1 MEIIEIPRAED
12 RFVLHFETE
21 RHEVNA
27 FALAS
32 SLVGLANAVKE
43 ANSIINPGYSIEV
56 VVERLE
62 DGSFRAGI
70 RTIFKKTRSVFAHEA
85 AKAIIYGVIGS
96 WIYDQTLAQNKE
108 PTIIVNDGSVEIRSG
123 DKIIIVPRE
132 IYEAKKAV
140 EKSERFQDSM
150 GQVFNGALKDPDV
163 TGLKVTP
170 PGKWPNLPSI
180 PRDRFNGFVERYVG
194 DDSNTVYESATL
206 EISRAILSR
215 GRRKWEFYWRGVKI
229 SAPVLDE
236 AFYNEFFAHEIAI
249 APGDMLSV
257 VLKIYRKAD
266 PDSGILIN
274 SKYEVV
280 EVSGHIPRGVQTS
293 F

>member
-1 MEIIEIPRAED
+1 MEVIEIPYADD

-27 FALAS
+27 YALAS
-32 SLVGLANAVKE
+32 SLVGLANAAKE
-43 ANSIINPGYSIEV
+43 ANSIINPGFAIEV

-62 DGSFRAGI
+62 DGSFRASI
-70 RTIFKKTRSVFAHEA
+70 KTVFKKTRSIFAHEA
-85 AKAIIYGVIGS
+85 AKAIIYGIIAT
-96 WIYDQTLAQNKE
+96 WIYDQTLGADAE

-140 EKSERFQDSM
+140 EKSGRFQDSM
-150 GQVFNGALKDPDV
+150 SQVFNGALRDPDV
-163 TGLKVTP
+163 IGLKITP
-170 PGKWPNLPSI
+170 PGKWPTLPSI
-180 PRDRFNGFVERYVG
+180 PRESFSVFVERYSG
-194 DDSNTVYESATL
+194 DDANSVFEDAVL

-215 GRRKWEFYWRGVKI
+215 GRRKWEFYWRGMKI

-236 AFYNEFFAHEIAI
+236 AFYSDFFAHEITI

-257 VLKIYRKAD
+257 VLKVYRRLD
-266 PDSGILIN
+266 PDSGIMIN
-274 SKYEVV
+274 TKYEVV
-280 EVSGHIPRGVQTS
+280 EVRGHIPRGVQAS